1 MASPNNNSP
10 NHAQTPY
17 VSSKIGDNDVHEPNK
32 KHEVHETVKKLT
44 EKLSAALL
52 NISSKEDLVKQHSKV
67 AEEAVSGWEK
77 AEKELAAMKQ
87 QLEVTSHKNSVLEDK
102 ISHLDGALKECV
114 RQLRRSREEQEQKI
128 HDALIKK
135 TNEWESEK
143 SELDNQLV
151 LLKKQLGDAKS
162 EPATTIFDDL
172 QSRIEA
178 AEKEKAVLNFNLV
191 ALSEE
196 LKERTLERDLSTH
209 TAETASKQHLE
220 STKKVAK
227 LEAECR
233 RLKAAARKTSSA
245 NDRKTISSS
254 ACMES
259 LTDSQSDSGDRLLGV
274 ENEPSCSDSWASALI
289 AELDQFKSDKPG
301 ARNLTT
307 SIDIELMDDF
317 LEMERLAGLPEAE
330 LGSSSFGPEAD
341 SNGVTTKASPSKV
354 EVEVMNR
361 KTSEFEA
368 KFKKIEDEKAKVEMT
383 LAETHNQ
390 LETSRNQI
398 IVAESKLV
406 KLQKDLD
413 KANESKQ
420 SAMSEAATVEAKRR
434 ALESQLQAAQMEIR
448 KLKDKV
454 ASLEGKVKESAISSD
469 LRSKL
474 EVLEKTRETL
484 QSHLQSSYV
493 QVEKLQGKVVLLEG
507 RVEEERALSA
517 EFAVKLEAADSI
529 RNTMKSQLLMSDLD
543 ISKLQ
548 EKVGLLE
555 TRIEEERSRSTEFAT
570 KQETVEVE
578 RKLLQFQLESTR
590 LEVEKLQENV
600 ELLEGKIDEER
611 ALSAEFAAKCQNLED
626 ELLRKRQE
634 ADVPHISRSNG
645 DLKIKQEKELALA
658 AGKLAECQK
667 TIASLGRQLKSLATI
682 DDFMLDTEE
691 LEVNRYL
698 PDLIEA
704 DPSEDMVSCN
714 LANGKTRSSPPS
726 SELSTT
732 AQSGSNIVVTN
743 LEQWS
748 YRKP

>member
-172 QSRIEA
+172 QSIIEA

-289 AELDQFKSDKPG
+289 AELDQFKSDKSG
-301 ARNLTT
+301 ARNYLTT

-330 LGSSSFGPEAD
+330 IGSSSFGPEAD

-368 KFKKIEDEKAKVEMT
+368 KFKKIEDEKAKVEMA

-484 QSHLQSSYV
+484 QSHLQSSYM
-493 QVEKLQGKVVLLEG
+493 QVEKLREKVVLLEG

-555 TRIEEERSRSTEFAT
+555 RRIEEERSRSTEFAT
-570 KQETVEVE
+570 KQETVEAE
-578 RKLLQFQLESTR
+578 RNLLQFQLESTR

-611 ALSAEFAAKCQNLED
+611 ALSAEFAAKRALE
-626 ELLRKRQE
+626 EERARGRK
-634 ADVPHISRSNG
+634 
-645 DLKIKQEKELALA
+645 
-658 AGKLAECQK
+658 
-667 TIASLGRQLKSLATI
+667 T
-682 DDFMLDTEE
+682 
-691 LEVNRYL
+691 
-698 PDLIEA
+698 
-704 DPSEDMVSCN
+704 
-714 LANGKTRSSPPS
+714 SS
-726 SELSTT
+726 
-732 AQSGSNIVVTN
+732 
-743 LEQWS
+743 
-748 YRKP
+748 